1 MRFLHTS
8 DWHLGQ
14 NFMGKSR
21 IEEHKAFLFW
31 LLNTI
36 KENNIDVLLVSGD
49 IFDTG
54 TPPNYALE
62 LYYNFL
68 KQLSQVNSLNTT
80 IITAGNHDSVS
91 TLKAPKQL
99 LEALNVHV
107 VVNGDEDE
115 NIIIPIK
122 EPLIEN
128 AETKAIVCAV
138 PFLRDSVIR
147 QSLGGETVSD
157 KEKLANN
164 GIKAYYEK
172 AYNKAKELD
181 HTSTKSTP
189 IIAMGHLTTV
199 GGRTSE
205 SERDIYIGGTLDI
218 GGDYLASMFDYVA
231 LGHLHI
237 NQTVGNEHVR
247 YSGSPIPLSFSE
259 SKNTQK
265 VNLVTINNSAD
276 ENVKVEEL
284 EIPQMRKLQVIKGD
298 LEAIKKELKAI
309 EDKSTWIEVH
319 IKDDNPMF
327 ANTEIRELA
336 SKLEL
341 TILAV
346 KIEKSEK
353 QLRAKEL
360 KAISLDELSVQE
372 VFEKRLDLEEIEN
385 SEFKEQL
392 SQTFNEVVSNL
403 HEEQKSE
410 QV

>member
-1 MRFLHTS
+1 
-8 DWHLGQ
+8 
-14 NFMGKSR
+14 
-21 IEEHKAFLFW
+21 
-31 LLNTI
+31 
-36 KENNIDVLLVSGD
+36 
-49 IFDTG
+49 
-54 TPPNYALE
+54 
-62 LYYNFL
+62 
-68 KQLSQVNSLNTT
+68 
-80 IITAGNHDSVS
+80 
-91 TLKAPKQL
+91 
-99 LEALNVHV
+99 V

>member
-1 MRFLHTS
+1 
-8 DWHLGQ
+8 
-14 NFMGKSR
+14 MGKSR
-21 IEEHKAFLFW
+21 EEEHKAFFSW
-31 LLNTI
+31 LLEII
-36 KENNIDVLLVSGD
+36 KENQIDLLLVSGD

-115 NIIIPIK
+115 NIIIPIEEGNNIK
-122 EPLIEN
+122 S
-128 AETKAIVCAV
+128 IVCAV

-181 HTSTKSTP
+181 LSSTKSTP

-199 GGRTSE
+199 GSRSSE

-259 SKNTQK
+259 SKNIQK
-265 VNLVTINNSAD
+265 VNLITIGK
-276 ENVKVEEL
+276 NVEVEEL
-284 EIPQMRKLQVIKGD
+284 EVPLKRKLQVIKGD
-298 LEAIKKELKAI
+298 LETIKKELKAI
-309 EDKSTWIEVH
+309 EDKTTWIEVH

-336 SKLEL
+336 TKLEL

-403 HEEQKSE
+403 HQEEQI
-410 QV
+410 

>member
-1 MRFLHTS
+1 MNSIKILHTS

-21 IEEHKAFLFW
+21 IEEHKAFLSW
-31 LLNTI
+31 LLETI
-36 KENNIDVLLVSGD
+36 EQKQIELLLVSGD

-68 KQLSQVNSLNTT
+68 KQLSSKKSLKTT

-122 EPLIEN
+122 E
-128 AETKAIVCAV
+128 ADTTKAIVCAV

-157 KEKLANN
+157 KEKLAND
-164 GIKAYYEK
+164 GIKTYYEK
-172 AYNKAKELD
+172 TYKKAKELD
-181 HTSTKSTP
+181 SNVP

-199 GGRTSE
+199 GSRSSE

-284 EIPQMRKLQVIKGD
+284 EVPLTKNYKLS
-298 LEAIKKELKAI
+298 KAI
-309 EDKSTWIEVH
+309 WKLSKKS
-319 IKDDNPMF
+319 
-327 ANTEIRELA
+327 
-336 SKLEL
+336 
-341 TILAV
+341 
-346 KIEKSEK
+346 
-353 QLRAKEL
+353 
-360 KAISLDELSVQE
+360 
-372 VFEKRLDLEEIEN
+372 
-385 SEFKEQL
+385 
-392 SQTFNEVVSNL
+392 
-403 HEEQKSE
+403 
-410 QV
+410 

>member
-1 MRFLHTS
+1 MTKKYYNNKMNRIKFLHTS

-21 IEEHKAFLFW
+21 IEEHEAFLSW
-31 LLNTI
+31 LLETI

-68 KQLSQVNSLNTT
+68 KQLSTINSLNTT

-122 EPLIEN
+122 EDDNI
-128 AETKAIVCAV
+128 KAIVCAV
-138 PFLRDSVIR
+138 PFLRDSIIR

-172 AYNKAKELD
+172 AFKKAKDLEQN
-181 HTSTKSTP
+181 TP

-199 GGRTSE
+199 GSRSSE

-265 VNLVTINNSAD
+265 VNVVTIEED
-276 ENVKVEEL
+276 VKIEEL
-284 EIPQMRKLQVIKGD
+284 EIPLKRKLQVIKGD
-298 LEAIKKELKAI
+298 LETIKKELKAI
-309 EDKSTWIEVH
+309 EDKRTWIEVH

-336 SKLEL
+336 IKLEL
-341 TILAV
+341 RILAV

-385 SEFKEQL
+385 KEFKEQL

-403 HEEQKSE
+403 HESE
-410 QV
+410 QI

>member
-21 IEEHKAFLFW
+21 IEEHEAFLSW

-68 KQLSQVNSLNTT
+68 KQLSTINSLNTT

-122 EPLIEN
+122 EGDI
-128 AETKAIVCAV
+128 TKAIVCAV

-147 QSLGGETVSD
+147 KSLGGETVSD

-172 AYNKAKELD
+172 AYKKAKELD
-181 HTSTKSTP
+181 VNSSNTP
-189 IIAMGHLTTV
+189 IVAMGHLTTV
-199 GGRTSE
+199 GTRSSE

-237 NQTVGNEHVR
+237 NQRVGNEHVR

-265 VNLVTINNSAD
+265 VNLVTIEED
-276 ENVKVEEL
+276 VKVEEL
-284 EIPQMRKLQVIKGD
+284 EIPLKRKLQVIKGN
-298 LEAIKKELKAI
+298 LENIKKELKAI

-327 ANTEIRELA
+327 ANTQIRELA
-336 SKLEL
+336 TKQSL

-372 VFEKRLDLEEIEN
+372 VFEKRLELEEIEN
-385 SEFKEQL
+385 KEFKEQL

-403 HEEQKSE
+403 HQEEQI
-410 QV
+410 

>member
-1 MRFLHTS
+1 MKFLHTS

-21 IEEHKAFLFW
+21 IEEHEAFLSW
-31 LLNTI
+31 LLETI

-68 KQLSQVNSLNTT
+68 KQLSTINSLNTT

-122 EPLIEN
+122 EDDNI
-128 AETKAIVCAV
+128 KAIVCAV
-138 PFLRDSVIR
+138 PFLRDSIIR

-172 AYNKAKELD
+172 AFKKAKDLEQN
-181 HTSTKSTP
+181 TP

-199 GGRTSE
+199 GSRSSE

-265 VNLVTINNSAD
+265 VNVVTIEED
-276 ENVKVEEL
+276 VKIEEL
-284 EIPQMRKLQVIKGD
+284 EIPLKRKLQVIKGD
-298 LEAIKKELKAI
+298 LETIKKELKAI
-309 EDKSTWIEVH
+309 EDKRTWIEVH

-336 SKLEL
+336 IKLEL
-341 TILAV
+341 RILAV

-385 SEFKEQL
+385 KEFKEQL

-403 HEEQKSE
+403 HESE
-410 QV
+410 QI

>member
-1 MRFLHTS
+1 MKVLHTS

-21 IEEHKAFLFW
+21 EEEHKAFFSW
-31 LLNTI
+31 LLEII
-36 KENNIDVLLVSGD
+36 KENQIDLLLVSGD

-68 KQLSQVNSLNTT
+68 KQLSSIKSLTTT

-107 VVNGDEDE
+107 IVNGDEDE

-122 EPLIEN
+122 EDDI
-128 AETKAIVCAV
+128 TKAIVCAV

-147 QSLGGETVSD
+147 QSLGGQTVSQ
-157 KEKLANN
+157 KEKLATD

-172 AYNKAKELD
+172 AYNKAKELNEN
-181 HTSTKSTP
+181 SP

-199 GGRTSE
+199 GSRSSE

-265 VNLVTINNSAD
+265 VNLVTID
-276 ENVKVEEL
+276 EDVKVEEL
-284 EIPQMRKLQVIKGD
+284 EVPLTKKLQVIKGD
-298 LEAIKKELKAI
+298 LETIKKELKAI

-336 SKLEL
+336 TKLEL

-353 QLRAKEL
+353 ALRAKEL

-372 VFEKRLDLEEIEN
+372 VFEKRLKDENIEN
-385 SEFKEQL
+385 KEFKKQL

-403 HEEQKSE
+403 HQEEQI
-410 QV
+410 

>member
-1 MRFLHTS
+1 MKIIHTS

-21 IEEHKAFLFW
+21 IEEHEAFLSW
-31 LLNTI
+31 LLETI
-36 KENNIDVLLVSGD
+36 EEKQIELLLVSGD

-68 KQLSQVNSLNTT
+68 KQLSSKKSLKTT

-122 EPLIEN
+122 EDE
-128 AETKAIVCAV
+128 ETKAIVCAV

-147 QSLGGETVSD
+147 QSLGAETVSD

-172 AYNKAKELD
+172 AYNNAKELEQN
-181 HTSTKSTP
+181 TP

-199 GGRTSE
+199 GSRSSE

-237 NQTVGNEHVR
+237 NQTVGASNNLGHVR

-265 VNLVTINNSAD
+265 VNVVTID
-276 ENVKVEEL
+276 EDVKVEEL
-284 EIPQMRKLQVIKGD
+284 KVPLKRKLQVIKGD
-298 LEAIKKELKAI
+298 LETIKKELKAI

-336 SKLEL
+336 TKLEL

-372 VFEKRLDLEEIEN
+372 VFEKRLELEEIEN

-403 HEEQKSE
+403 HESE
-410 QV
+410 QI

>member
-1 MRFLHTS
+1 M
-8 DWHLGQ
+8 
-14 NFMGKSR
+14 NKSR
-21 IEEHKAFLFW
+21 VEEHKAFLSW
-31 LLNTI
+31 LLDTI
-36 KENNIDVLLVSGD
+36 EQKQIELLLVSGD

-68 KQLSQVNSLNTT
+68 KQLSSKKSLKTT

-107 VVNGDEDE
+107 VVNGDEEE
-115 NIIIPIK
+115 NIIIPIN
-122 EPLIEN
+122 EDN
-128 AETKAIVCAV
+128 ETKAIVCAV

-147 QSLGGETVSD
+147 QSLGSQTVSD
-157 KEKLANN
+157 KEKLAND
-164 GIKAYYEK
+164 GIKAYYEN
-172 AYNKAKELD
+172 AYKKAKELNL
-181 HTSTKSTP
+181 TSTKRAP

-199 GGRTSE
+199 GSRSSE

-237 NQTVGNEHVR
+237 NQKVSSNHVR

-265 VNLVTINNSAD
+265 INLVTIKESV
-276 ENVKVEEL
+276 EVEEL
-284 EIPQMRKLQVIKGD
+284 EIPQSRKLQVIKGD
-298 LEAIKKELKAI
+298 LQTIIDELKRC
-309 EDKSTWIEVH
+309 EDKTTWIEVH

-327 ANTEIRELA
+327 ANTQIRELG
-336 SKLEL
+336 SKLDL
-341 TILAV
+341 IILAV

-360 KAISLDELSVQE
+360 KAISLDELSVND
-372 VFEKRLDLEEIEN
+372 VFEKRLEQENIEDK
-385 SEFKEQL
+385 EFKEQL
-392 SQTFNEVVSNL
+392 ILSFSQVVNNL
-403 HEEQKSE
+403 HESEEQI
-410 QV
+410 

>member
-1 MRFLHTS
+1 MKLLHTS

-21 IEEHKAFLFW
+21 VEEHEAFLSW
-31 LLNTI
+31 LLETI

-122 EPLIEN
+122 EDDT
-128 AETKAIVCAV
+128 TKAIVCAV

-172 AYNKAKELD
+172 AYNKAKELEQN
-181 HTSTKSTP
+181 TP

-199 GGRTSE
+199 GTRSSE

-237 NQTVGNEHVR
+237 NQTVGSVKGTQVR

-265 VNLVTINNSAD
+265 VNLVTIEED
-276 ENVKVEEL
+276 VKVEEL
-284 EIPQMRKLQVIKGD
+284 EIPLKRKLQVIKGD
-298 LEAIKKELKAI
+298 LETIKKELKAI
-309 EDKSTWIEVH
+309 EDKTTWIEVH

-336 SKLEL
+336 TKLEL

-385 SEFKEQL
+385 KEFKEQL
-392 SQTFNEVVSNL
+392 SQTFNKVVSNL
-403 HEEQKSE
+403 HQEEQI
-410 QV
+410 

>member
-1 MRFLHTS
+1 MKLLHTS

-21 IEEHKAFLFW
+21 IEEHEAFLSW
-31 LLNTI
+31 LLETI
-36 KENNIDVLLVSGD
+36 EQKQIELLLVSGD

-122 EPLIEN
+122 EGDT
-128 AETKAIVCAV
+128 TKAIVCAV

-157 KEKLANN
+157 KEKLAND
-164 GIKAYYEK
+164 GIKAYYDK
-172 AYNKAKELD
+172 AYNKAKELN
-181 HTSTKSTP
+181 SNTP

-199 GGRTSE
+199 GSRSSE

-265 VNLVTINNSAD
+265 VNLVTIEED
-276 ENVKVEEL
+276 VKIEEL
-284 EIPQMRKLQVIKGD
+284 EIPLKRKLQVIKGD
-298 LEAIKKELKAI
+298 LETIKKELKAI
-309 EDKSTWIEVH
+309 EDKTTWIEVH

-336 SKLEL
+336 TKIEL

-385 SEFKEQL
+385 KEFKEQL

-403 HEEQKSE
+403 HESE
-410 QV
+410 QI

>member
-1 MRFLHTS
+1 MKKLRFLHTS

-147 QSLGGETVSD
+147 QSLAGETVSD

-172 AYNKAKELD
+172 AYNKAKEIN
-181 HTSTKSTP
+181 SNIP

-218 GGDYLASMFDYVA
+218 GGDYLANMFDYVA

-237 NQTVGNEHVR
+237 NQRIGNEHVR

-265 VNLVTINNSAD
+265 VNLVTINDSAD

-284 EIPQMRKLQVIKGD
+284 EVPLTKKLQVIKGD
-298 LEAIKKELKAI
+298 LETIKKELKAI
-309 EDKSTWIEVH
+309 EDKTTWIEVH

-336 SKLEL
+336 TKLEL
-341 TILAV
+341 IILAV

-403 HEEQKSE
+403 HESE
-410 QV
+410 QI

>member
-1 MRFLHTS
+1 MKKLRFLHTS

-21 IEEHKAFLFW
+21 IEEHEAFLSW

-62 LYYNFL
+62 LYYNFF

-147 QSLGGETVSD
+147 QSLGAETVSD

-172 AYNKAKELD
+172 AYNKAKEIN
-181 HTSTKSTP
+181 SNVP

-199 GGRTSE
+199 GSRSSE

-237 NQTVGNEHVR
+237 NQRVGNEHVR

-265 VNLVTINNSAD
+265 VNLVTIEED
-276 ENVKVEEL
+276 VKVEEL
-284 EIPQMRKLQVIKGD
+284 EVPLTKKLQVIKGD
-298 LEAIKKELKAI
+298 LETIKKALKAI
-309 EDKSTWIEVH
+309 EDKTTWIEVH

-403 HEEQKSE
+403 HEREQIE
-410 QV
+410 

>member
-21 IEEHKAFLFW
+21 IEEHKAFLSW

-68 KQLSQVNSLNTT
+68 KQLSQVSSLNTT

-122 EPLIEN
+122 KDDN
-128 AETKAIVCAV
+128 TKAIVCAV

-157 KEKLANN
+157 KEKLAND

-172 AYNKAKELD
+172 AYNKAKEINQNA
-181 HTSTKSTP
+181 P

-265 VNLVTINNSAD
+265 VNIVTINDNAD
-276 ENVKVEEL
+276 KNVKVEEVEVPL
-284 EIPQMRKLQVIKGD
+284 TKKLQIIKGD
-298 LEAIKKELKAI
+298 LENIKKELKAI
-309 EDKSTWIEVH
+309 EDKTTWIEVH

-327 ANTEIRELA
+327 ANSEIRDLA

-341 TILAV
+341 TLLAV
-346 KIEKSEK
+346 KIEKNEK

-372 VFEKRLDLEEIEN
+372 VFEKRLELEEIEN
-385 SEFKEQL
+385 SEFKEQI

-403 HEEQKSE
+403 HESE
-410 QV
+410 QI

>member
-1 MRFLHTS
+1 MKILHTS

-21 IEEHKAFLFW
+21 IEEHKAFLSW
-31 LLNTI
+31 LLETI
-36 KENNIDVLLVSGD
+36 EQKQIELLLVSGD

-68 KQLSQVNSLNTT
+68 KQLSSKKSLKTT

-122 EPLIEN
+122 E
-128 AETKAIVCAV
+128 ADTTKAIVCAV

-157 KEKLANN
+157 KEKLAND
-164 GIKAYYEK
+164 GIKTYYEK
-172 AYNKAKELD
+172 TYKKAKELD
-181 HTSTKSTP
+181 SNVP

-199 GGRTSE
+199 GSRSSE

-284 EIPQMRKLQVIKGD
+284 EVPLTKKLQVIKGD
-298 LEAIKKELKAI
+298 LETIKKELKAI
-309 EDKSTWIEVH
+309 EDKTTWIEVH

-392 SQTFNEVVSNL
+392 SQIFNEVVSNL
-403 HEEQKSE
+403 HEREQI
-410 QV
+410 

>member
-1 MRFLHTS
+1 
-8 DWHLGQ
+8 
-14 NFMGKSR
+14 MGKSR
-21 IEEHKAFLFW
+21 EEEHTAFLDWLLETIEEKK
-31 LLNTI
+31 I
-36 KENNIDVLLVSGD
+36 NILLVAGD

-68 KQLSQVNSLNTT
+68 KQLSGIKSLNTAV
-80 IITAGNHDSVS
+80 ITAGNHDSVS

-99 LEALNVHV
+99 LKAFNVHV

-122 EPLIEN
+122 EGD
-128 AETKAIVCAV
+128 TSKAIVCAV

-147 QSLGGETVSD
+147 QSLGGETISD
-157 KEKLANN
+157 KEKLAND

-181 HTSTKSTP
+181 SNIP

-199 GGRTSE
+199 GSRSSE

-237 NQTVGNEHVR
+237 NQTVGNDHVR

-265 VNLVTINNSAD
+265 VNIVNIDND
-276 ENVKVEEL
+276 VKVEEL
-284 EIPQMRKLQVIKGD
+284 EIPLKRKLQVIKGD
-298 LEAIKKELKAI
+298 LETIKKELKVI
-309 EDKSTWIEVH
+309 EDKTTWIEVH

-327 ANTEIRELA
+327 ANMQVRELA
-336 SKLEL
+336 TKLEL

-385 SEFKEQL
+385 KEFKEQL

-403 HEEQKSE
+403 HEEPISE
-410 QV
+410 QI

>member
-1 MRFLHTS
+1 MKNMKVLHTS

-21 IEEHKAFLFW
+21 EEEHKAFFSW
-31 LLNTI
+31 LLETI
-36 KENNIDVLLVSGD
+36 KENQIDLLLVSGD

-68 KQLSQVNSLNTT
+68 KQLSGQESLKTT

-122 EPLIEN
+122 EDGEI
-128 AETKAIVCAV
+128 KAIVCAV
-138 PFLRDSVIR
+138 PYLRDSVIR
-147 QSLGGETVSD
+147 QSLAGETVKD
-157 KEKLANN
+157 KEKLANA
-164 GIKAYYEK
+164 GIKSYYEN
-172 AYNKAKELD
+172 AYKKAKELN
-181 HTSTKSTP
+181 HTSTKSAP

-199 GGRTSE
+199 GSRTSE

-218 GGDYLASMFDYVA
+218 GGDYLGSLFDYVA

-237 NQTVGNEHVR
+237 NQKVSSNHVR

-265 VNLVTINNSAD
+265 VNLVTISD
-276 ENVKVEEL
+276 FVEVEEL
-284 EIPQMRKLQVIKGD
+284 EIPQKRKLQVIKGN
-298 LEAIKKELKAI
+298 LETIKDELKKVK
-309 EDKSTWIEVH
+309 DKTTWIEVH

-327 ANTEIRELA
+327 ANTQVREEA
-336 SKLEL
+336 TKLDL

-360 KAISLDELSVQE
+360 KAISLEELSVND
-372 VFEKRLDLEEIEN
+372 VFEKRLEQENIEDK
-385 SEFKEQL
+385 EFKEQL
-392 SQTFNEVVSNL
+392 TLCFSQIVENL
-403 HEEQKSE
+403 HQAEPESEEVKS
-410 QV
+410 